1 MFTGII
7 EETGTV
13 KEISGESGFTRL
25 RIKAVKVLE
34 NTRVGDSINT
44 HGVCLTVVSKDSDSF
59 SVDVMPETYQR
70 TSIKNLQTGSRVN
83 LERALRVSDR
93 LGGHI
98 VTGHIDGTGTI
109 ERRWEEGNAIWLKVR
124 ADREILHL
132 IVRKGSVAMDGISLT
147 VAAVD
152 HHSFSVSIIPHT
164 ADVTTLPSLKPGD
177 RVNIECDIVGKYIEK
192 LISKE
197 EQGGGINKE
206 LLDQFGF

>member
-1 MFTGII
+1 
-7 EETGTV
+7 
-13 KEISGESGFTRL
+13 
-25 RIKAVKVLE
+25 
-34 NTRVGDSINT
+34 
-44 HGVCLTVVSKDSDSF
+44 
-59 SVDVMPETYQR
+59 MPETYQR
-70 TSIKNLQTGSRVN
+70 TSINKFQPGSRVN

-109 ERRWEEGNAIWLKVR
+109 ERKWDEGNATWFKVR
-124 ADREILHL
+124 ADREILRL
-132 IVRKGSVAMDGISLT
+132 VVRKGSVAIDGISLT

-152 HHSFSVSIIPHT
+152 HHTFSVSIIPHT
-164 ADVTTLPSLKPGD
+164 AGVTTLPSLKAGD

-192 LISKE
+192 LISKD

>member
-1 MFTGII
+1 VFTGII

-13 KEISGESGFTRL
+13 KEISGGSGYTRL
-25 RIKAVKVLE
+25 RISAVKILE
-34 NTRVGDSINT
+34 DTLVGDSINT
-44 HGVCLTVVSKDSDSF
+44 NGVCLTVVSMDSDSF
-59 SVDVMPETYQR
+59 SVDVMPETVQR
-70 TSIKNLQTGSRVN
+70 TTINKFQPGSRVN

-109 ERRWEEGNAIWLKVR
+109 DRRWNEGNAIWFKVR
-124 ADREILHL
+124 ADREILQL
-132 IVRKGSVAMDGISLT
+132 VVRKGSVAMDGISLT
-147 VAAVD
+147 VATVD
-152 HHSFSVSIIPHT
+152 HHTFSVSIIPHT
-164 ADVTTLPSLKPGD
+164 ADVTTLSSLKPGD

-197 EQGGGINKE
+197 NQGGAINKD